1 MNIPIDEQRNT
12 LNALANQGVQHFPV
26 VREVVADF
34 ETPLSCY
41 AKVASGPYSYLLESA
56 NQGGEKWSRYSMI
69 GLPARRVYKI
79 RGQTLSIEEAGENI
93 ESREL
98 IDPFQFVSDTQAKYS
113 YPIIEG
119 YPQFTGGLVGYFGYD
134 TVRYVEPRLANSTP
148 PETIDTPD
156 ILLMLSEDVIVF
168 DNVKGK
174 VQLITHV
181 SDLSDDQFL
190 QAELRLDAMQGAMLT
205 PLPKHLVE
213 PSISPAMHESDFQS
227 SYGQAQFLNDVEAI
241 KEYVAAGD
249 TMQVILS
256 QRLRCRMEAHPL
268 TLYRALR
275 ALNPSPYMYF
285 MDLDD
290 FAIVSSSPEILAR
303 LEDGEVT
310 VRPLAGTRRR
320 GRTRE
325 EDEEMEAELRSDP
338 KEIAEHL
345 MLIDLGRN
353 DVGRIA
359 EAGSVTVSDMM
370 TIERY
375 AHVMHIA
382 SHVTGRLKSGLTAVD
397 VLKATLPVGTLSGA
411 PKVRALEIID
421 EFEPEKRG
429 IFGGAVGYLSWQGSM
444 DTAIA
449 IRTTI
454 VKDGWL
460 NVQAGAGIVADS
472 VPELEWMETLNKAR
486 SIMRAA
492 AIAES
497 GLQFVATPE
506 NPRENQS
513 ASGSTAP
520 SIGSPSES
528 ELES

>member
-1 MNIPIDEQRNT
+1 
-12 LNALANQGVQHFPV
+12 
-26 VREVVADF
+26 
-34 ETPLSCY
+34 
-41 AKVASGPYSYLLESA
+41 
-56 NQGGEKWSRYSMI
+56 
-69 GLPARRVYKI
+69 
-79 RGQTLSIEEAGENI
+79 
-93 ESREL
+93 
-98 IDPFQFVSDTQAKYS
+98 
-113 YPIIEG
+113 
-119 YPQFTGGLVGYFGYD
+119 
-134 TVRYVEPRLANSTP
+134 
-148 PETIDTPD
+148 
-156 ILLMLSEDVIVF
+156 MLSDEVIVF

-174 VQLITHV
+174 VQLVTHV
-181 SDLSDDQFL
+181 SDLSEDQLL
-190 QAELRLDAMQGAMLT
+190 QAELRLDAMQGAMLGPVPEYLT
-205 PLPKHLVE
+205 RPGVA
-213 PSISPAMHESDFQS
+213 PAVFESDFES
-227 SYGQAQFLNDVEAI
+227 SYGKDQFIEDVAAI
-241 KEYVAAGD
+241 KEYILAGD

-256 QRLRCRMEAHPL
+256 QRLRCRLEAHPL

-285 MDLDD
+285 MDLDE
-290 FAIVSSSPEILAR
+290 FSIVSSSPEILAR
-303 LEDGEVT
+303 LEDREVT

-325 EDEEMEAELRSDP
+325 EDEAMEAELRTDP

-353 DVGRIA
+353 DVGRVA
-359 EAGSVTVSDMM
+359 QAGSVKVTDMM

-382 SHVTGRLKSGLTAVD
+382 SHVTGDILPGLTPVD

-449 IRTTI
+449 IRTAI

-472 VPELEWMETLNKAR
+472 VAELEWMETMNKAR

-492 AIAES
+492 MIAER
-497 GLQFVATPE
+497 GLQFDEAPEE
-506 NPRENQS
+506 NPSNTPPPARPIADNDR
-513 ASGSTAP
+513 A
-520 SIGSPSES
+520 
-528 ELES
+528 

>member
-1 MNIPIDEQRNT
+1 MNH
-12 LNALANQGVQHFPV
+12 ALADQKQRLEKLAAEGVRHLPII
-26 VREVVADF
+26 REVVADF

-56 NQGGEKWSRYSMI
+56 NQGGEKWARYSMI
-69 GLPARRVYKI
+69 GLPARRVYQI
-79 RGQTLSIEEAGENI
+79 RGHSLRAIEDGAVVQDT
-93 ESREL
+93 EL
-98 IDPFQFVSDTQAKYS
+98 EDPFSYVAALQAEYS
-113 YPIIEG
+113 YPEIEG
-119 YPQFTGGLVGYFGYD
+119 LPTFTGGLVGYFGYD
-134 TVRYVEPRLANSTP
+134 TVRYVEPRLKASTP
-148 PETIDTPD
+148 PDSLGTPD
-156 ILLMLSEDVIVF
+156 ILLMLSDEVIVF

-174 VQLITHV
+174 VQLVTHV
-181 SDLSDDQFL
+181 SDLSDDQL
-190 QAELRLDAMQGAMLT
+190 IQADLRLDAMQGAMLG
-205 PLPKHLVE
+205 PLPDYLTHPNVA
-213 PSISPAMHESDFQS
+213 PAVYESDFES
-227 SYGQAQFLNDVEAI
+227 TYGKDQFLEDVAAI
-241 KEYVAAGD
+241 KEYILAGD

-256 QRLRCRMEAHPL
+256 QRLRCRIEAHPL

-275 ALNPSPYMYF
+275 ALNPSPYMYY
-285 MDLDD
+285 MDLDE
-290 FAIVSSSPEILAR
+290 FSIVSSSPEILAR

-320 GRTRE
+320 GRSRE
-325 EDEEMEAELRSDP
+325 EDQAMETELKSDP

-353 DVGRIA
+353 DVGRVSQ
-359 EAGSVTVSDMM
+359 AGSVRVTDMM

-382 SHVTGRLKSGLTAVD
+382 SHVTGHLLPGLTPVD

-449 IRTTI
+449 IRTAI

-472 VPELEWMETLNKAR
+472 VAELEWMETLNKAR

-492 AIAES
+492 MIAER
-497 GLQFVATPE
+497 GLQFDETPE
-506 NPRENQS
+506 NSRPS
-513 ASGSTAP
+513 ADRDER
-520 SIGSPSES
+520 SITDTNSV
-528 ELES
+528 

>member
-1 MNIPIDEQRNT
+1 
-12 LNALANQGVQHFPV
+12 
-26 VREVVADF
+26 
-34 ETPLSCY
+34 
-41 AKVASGPYSYLLESA
+41 
-56 NQGGEKWSRYSMI
+56 
-69 GLPARRVYKI
+69 
-79 RGQTLSIEEAGENI
+79 
-93 ESREL
+93 
-98 IDPFQFVSDTQAKYS
+98 
-113 YPIIEG
+113 
-119 YPQFTGGLVGYFGYD
+119 
-134 TVRYVEPRLANSTP
+134 
-148 PETIDTPD
+148 
-156 ILLMLSEDVIVF
+156 
-168 DNVKGK
+168 
-174 VQLITHV
+174 
-181 SDLSDDQFL
+181 
-190 QAELRLDAMQGAMLT
+190 MQGAMLG

-213 PSISPAMHESDFQS
+213 PSVSPAMHESDFQS
-227 SYGQAQFLNDVEAI
+227 SYGQAQFLDDVEAI

-449 IRTTI
+449 IRTAI

-513 ASGSTAP
+513 ASGSTA
-520 SIGSPSES
+520 SSVGSPSES
-528 ELES
+528 ELEP

>member
-1 MNIPIDEQRNT
+1 
-12 LNALANQGVQHFPV
+12 
-26 VREVVADF
+26 
-34 ETPLSCY
+34 
-41 AKVASGPYSYLLESA
+41 
-56 NQGGEKWSRYSMI
+56 
-69 GLPARRVYKI
+69 
-79 RGQTLSIEEAGENI
+79 
-93 ESREL
+93 
-98 IDPFQFVSDTQAKYS
+98 
-113 YPIIEG
+113 
-119 YPQFTGGLVGYFGYD
+119 
-134 TVRYVEPRLANSTP
+134 
-148 PETIDTPD
+148 
-156 ILLMLSEDVIVF
+156 
-168 DNVKGK
+168 
-174 VQLITHV
+174 
-181 SDLSDDQFL
+181 
-190 QAELRLDAMQGAMLT
+190 
-205 PLPKHLVE
+205 
-213 PSISPAMHESDFQS
+213 
-227 SYGQAQFLNDVEAI
+227 
-241 KEYVAAGD
+241 
-249 TMQVILS
+249 
-256 QRLRCRMEAHPL
+256 
-268 TLYRALR
+268 
-275 ALNPSPYMYF
+275 

-449 IRTTI
+449 IRTAI

-506 NPRENQS
+506 NSRENQS
-513 ASGSTAP
+513 ASGSTA
-520 SIGSPSES
+520 SSVGSPSES
-528 ELES
+528 ELEP